1 MSGQV
6 LICGKILMFS
16 GLLPESKLAGLCH
29 TLIVLRI
36 LWATG
41 QRIVSHQC
49 WLDSFR
55 YLSTVSLM
63 LALILFC
70 LFVFNYLFVI
80 LR

>member
-1 MSGQV
+1 MSEQV

-16 GLLPESKLAGLCH
+16 GLMPESKLAGLCR
-29 TLIVLRI
+29 TLIVLCI

-41 QRIVSHQC
+41 QRMVTLQC
-49 WLDSFR
+49 WLDSYR

-63 LALILFC
+63 LSLFLFC